1 MSRTENIALAGINSG
16 GLRGRYTLM
25 AVSGMIL
32 MTFNPFPVKRVSHK
46 ARDDQD
52 NVGLNDRGTA
62 LEVVG

>member
-1 MSRTENIALAGINSG
+1 
-16 GLRGRYTLM
+16 M

-32 MTFNPFPVKRVSHK
+32 ITFNPFPVERVSHK